1 MNQKIKNIKDLK
13 KGGKLTEDEYSL
25 IKKGTDFLA
34 ENFYNS
40 NFNWPDNAE
49 YNVLYIENQ
58 LVGFVIVE
66 TWPDA
71 SFAFLSKLYVLEEHR
86 RKGYAEILV
95 NFVKG
100 FYKNFKTVEAGV
112 VLENTASISLFEKL
126 ANKKAVMFQ
135 L

>member
-1 MNQKIKNIKDLK
+1 MDQKIKTIKNLK
-13 KGGKLTEDEYSL
+13 NGIKFSEDEYQL

-40 NFNWPDNAE
+40 NFNWPDNAQ
-49 YNVLYIENQ
+49 YNLLYVKNQ

-66 TWPDA
+66 VWPES
-71 SFAFLSKLYVLEEHR
+71 SFAFLSKLYIEEDQR

-95 NFVKG
+95 NYVKS
-100 FYKNFKTVEAGV
+100 FYKNYNTIEAGV
-112 VLENTASISLFEKL
+112 ALENTASIKLFEKL

>member
-1 MNQKIKNIKDLK
+1 MDQKIKTIKNLK
-13 KGGKLTEDEYSL
+13 NGIKFSEDEYQL

-49 YNVLYIENQ
+49 YNLLYVKNQ

-66 TWPDA
+66 VWPES
-71 SFAFLSKLYVLEEHR
+71 SFAFLSKLYIEEDQR

-95 NFVKG
+95 NYVKA
-100 FYKNFKTVEAGV
+100 FYKNYNTIEAGV
-112 VLENTASISLFEKL
+112 VLENTASIKLFEKL

>member
-1 MNQKIKNIKDLK
+1 MEQKIKHIKGLNK
-13 KGGKLTEDEYSL
+13 IAQLTSDEFQL

-49 YNVLYIENQ
+49 YNLLYIKDQ

-95 NFVKG
+95 NYVKT
-100 FYKNFKTVEAGV
+100 FYKDFVTIEAGV
-112 VLENTASISLFEKL
+112 VLENVASIKLFEKL
-126 ANKKAVMFQ
+126 ATKKAMMFQ

>member
-1 MNQKIKNIKDLK
+1 MDQKIKTIKNLK
-13 KGGKLTEDEYSL
+13 NGIKFSEDEYQL

-40 NFNWPDNAE
+40 NFNWPDNAQ
-49 YNVLYIENQ
+49 YNLLYIKNQ

-66 TWPDA
+66 VWPES
-71 SFAFLSKLYVLEEHR
+71 SFAFLSKLYIEEDQR

-95 NFVKG
+95 NYVKA
-100 FYKNFKTVEAGV
+100 FYKNYNTIEAGV
-112 VLENTASISLFEKL
+112 VLENTASIKLFEKL

>member
-1 MNQKIKNIKDLK
+1 MDQKIKTIKDLK
-13 KGGKLTEDEYSL
+13 NGIKFSEDEYQL

-49 YNVLYIENQ
+49 YNLLYIKNQ
-58 LVGFVIVE
+58 LVGFVIIEV
-66 TWPDA
+66 WPES
-71 SFAFLSKLYVLEEHR
+71 SFAFLSKLYIEEDQR

-95 NFVKG
+95 NYVKA
-100 FYKNFKTVEAGV
+100 FYKNYNTIEAGV
-112 VLENTASISLFEKL
+112 VLENTASIKLFEKL

>member
-1 MNQKIKNIKDLK
+1 MEQKIKTIRDLK
-13 KGGKLTEDEYSL
+13 SGCKLSEDEYQL

-49 YNVLYIENQ
+49 YNLLYIKNQ

-66 TWPDA
+66 VWPES
-71 SFAFLSKLYVLEEHR
+71 SFAFLSKLYVEEDQR

-95 NFVKG
+95 NYVKA
-100 FYKNFKTVEAGV
+100 FYKNYNTIEAGV
-112 VLENTASISLFEKL
+112 VLENTASIKLFEKL

>member
-1 MNQKIKNIKDLK
+1 MDQKIKTIKDLK
-13 KGGKLTEDEYSL
+13 NGIKFSEDEYQL

-49 YNVLYIENQ
+49 YNLLYVKNQ

-66 TWPDA
+66 VWPES
-71 SFAFLSKLYVLEEHR
+71 SFAFLSKLYIEEDQR

-95 NFVKG
+95 NYVKA
-100 FYKNFKTVEAGV
+100 FYGNYNTIEAGV
-112 VLENTASISLFEKL
+112 VLENTASIKLFEKL

>member
-1 MNQKIKNIKDLK
+1 MDQKIKTIRDLK
-13 KGGKLTEDEYSL
+13 SGCKLSEDEYQL

-49 YNVLYIENQ
+49 YNLLYIKNQ

-66 TWPDA
+66 VWPES
-71 SFAFLSKLYVLEEHR
+71 SFAFLSKLYVEEDQR

-95 NFVKG
+95 NYVKS
-100 FYKNFKTVEAGV
+100 FYKKYNTIEAGV
-112 VLENTASISLFEKL
+112 VLENTASIKLFEKL

>member
-1 MNQKIKNIKDLK
+1 MDQKIKTIKDLK
-13 KGGKLTEDEYSL
+13 NGIKFSEDEYQL

-49 YNVLYIENQ
+49 YNLLYIKNQ

-66 TWPDA
+66 VWPES
-71 SFAFLSKLYVLEEHR
+71 SFAFLSKLYVEEDQR

-95 NFVKG
+95 NYVKA
-100 FYKNFKTVEAGV
+100 FYKNYNTIEAGV
-112 VLENTASISLFEKL
+112 VLENTASIKLFEKL

>member
-1 MNQKIKNIKDLK
+1 MDQKIKTIKDLK
-13 KGGKLTEDEYSL
+13 NGIKLSEDEYQL

-49 YNVLYIENQ
+49 YNLLYIKNQ

-66 TWPDA
+66 VWPES
-71 SFAFLSKLYVLEEHR
+71 SFAFLSKLYVEEDQR

-95 NFVKG
+95 NYVKA
-100 FYKNFKTVEAGV
+100 FYKNYNTIEAGV
-112 VLENTASISLFEKL
+112 VLENTASIKLFEKL

>member
-1 MNQKIKNIKDLK
+1 MNQKIKTIKNLK
-13 KGGKLTEDEYSL
+13 NGIKFSEDEYQL

-49 YNVLYIENQ
+49 YNLLYIKNQ

-66 TWPDA
+66 VWPES
-71 SFAFLSKLYVLEEHR
+71 SFAFLSKLYIEEDQR

-95 NFVKG
+95 NYVKA
-100 FYKNFKTVEAGV
+100 FYRNYNTIEAGV
-112 VLENTASISLFEKL
+112 VLENTASIKLFEKL

>member
-1 MNQKIKNIKDLK
+1 MTPFL
-13 KGGKLTEDEYSL
+13 
-25 IKKGTDFLA
+25 TDFLA

-49 YNVLYIENQ
+49 YNLLYIKNQ

-66 TWPDA
+66 VWPES
-71 SFAFLSKLYVLEEHR
+71 SFVFLSKLYIEEDQR

-95 NFVKG
+95 NYVKA
-100 FYKNFKTVEAGV
+100 FYKNYNTIEAGV
-112 VLENTASISLFEKL
+112 VLENTASIKLFEKL

>member
-1 MNQKIKNIKDLK
+1 MDQKIKTIRDLK
-13 KGGKLTEDEYSL
+13 SGCKLSEDEYQL

-49 YNVLYIENQ
+49 YNLLYIKNQ

-66 TWPDA
+66 VWPES
-71 SFAFLSKLYVLEEHR
+71 SFAFLSKLYVEEDQR

-95 NFVKG
+95 NYVKA
-100 FYKNFKTVEAGV
+100 FYKNYNTIEAGV
-112 VLENTASISLFEKL
+112 VLENTASIKLFEKL

>member
-1 MNQKIKNIKDLK
+1 MDQKIKTIKDLK
-13 KGGKLTEDEYSL
+13 NGIKFSEDEYQL

-49 YNVLYIENQ
+49 YNLLYVKNQ

-66 TWPDA
+66 VWPES
-71 SFAFLSKLYVLEEHR
+71 SFAFLSKLYIEEDQR

-95 NFVKG
+95 NYVKA
-100 FYKNFKTVEAGV
+100 FYRNYNTIEAGV
-112 VLENTASISLFEKL
+112 VLENTASIKLFEKL

>member
-1 MNQKIKNIKDLK
+1 MDKKIKTIRDLK
-13 KGGKLTEDEYSL
+13 NGIKFTEDEYQL

-49 YNVLYIENQ
+49 YNILYVNNQ

-66 TWPDA
+66 TWPDS
-71 SFAFLSKLYVLEEHR
+71 SFAFLSKLYIEEDQR

-95 NFVKG
+95 NYVKS
-100 FYKNFKTVEAGV
+100 FYKNYNTIEAGV
-112 VLENTASISLFEKL
+112 VLENTASIKLFEKL

>member
-1 MNQKIKNIKDLK
+1 MDQKIKTIKNLK
-13 KGGKLTEDEYSL
+13 NGIKFSEDEYQL

-49 YNVLYIENQ
+49 YNLLYIKNQ

-66 TWPDA
+66 VWPES
-71 SFAFLSKLYVLEEHR
+71 SFAFLSKLYIEEDQR

-95 NFVKG
+95 NYVKA
-100 FYKNFKTVEAGV
+100 FYKNYNTIEAGV
-112 VLENTASISLFEKL
+112 VLENTASIKLFEKL

>member
-1 MNQKIKNIKDLK
+1 MDQKIKTIKDLK
-13 KGGKLTEDEYSL
+13 NGIKFSEDEYQL

-49 YNVLYIENQ
+49 YNLLYIKNQ

-66 TWPDA
+66 VWPES
-71 SFAFLSKLYVLEEHR
+71 SFVFLSKLYIEEDQR

-95 NFVKG
+95 NYVKS
-100 FYKNFKTVEAGV
+100 FYKNYNTIEAGV
-112 VLENTASISLFEKL
+112 VLENTASIKLFEKL

>member
-1 MNQKIKNIKDLK
+1 MDKKIKTIRDLK
-13 KGGKLTEDEYSL
+13 NGIKFTEDEYQL

-49 YNVLYIENQ
+49 YNILYVNNQ

-66 TWPDA
+66 TWPDS
-71 SFAFLSKLYVLEEHR
+71 SFAFLSKLYIEEDQR

-95 NFVKG
+95 NYVKA
-100 FYKNFKTVEAGV
+100 FYKNYNTIEAGV
-112 VLENTASISLFEKL
+112 VLENTASIKLFEKL

>member
-1 MNQKIKNIKDLK
+1 MEQKIKNIRDLK
-13 KGGKLTEDEYSL
+13 SGCKLSEDEYQL

-49 YNVLYIENQ
+49 YNLLYIKNQ

-66 TWPDA
+66 VWPES
-71 SFAFLSKLYVLEEHR
+71 SFAFLSKLYVEEDQR

-95 NFVKG
+95 NYVKA
-100 FYKNFKTVEAGV
+100 FYKKYNTIEAGV
-112 VLENTASISLFEKL
+112 VLENTASIKLFEKL